1 MKNSTKTMITVIA
14 TSVIITTYFPNLT
27 SQAVEVPVTPAV
39 NTVEVNNGVNVNMEF
54 NINNEQF
61 PSNSEEKSQN
71 TFVDEVKH
79 QTTVF
84 GILSSFLAAI
94 YFLPKKLIKSLK
106 GH

>member
-27 SQAVEVPVTPAV
+27 SQAIEVPVTPAV
-39 NTVEVNNGVNVNMEF
+39 DVVEVNNGVNVNMEF

-61 PSNSEEKSQN
+61 PSNPGEKFQN

-79 QTTVF
+79 QATVF
-84 GILSSFLAAI
+84 GILSSFFAAI
-94 YFLPKKLIKSLK
+94 YLIPKKIIKSLK